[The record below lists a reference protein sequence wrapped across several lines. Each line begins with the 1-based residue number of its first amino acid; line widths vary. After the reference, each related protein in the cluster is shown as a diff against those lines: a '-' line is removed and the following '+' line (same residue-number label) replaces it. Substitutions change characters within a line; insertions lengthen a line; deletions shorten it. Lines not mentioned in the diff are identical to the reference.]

1 MPTEGTAQRSP
12 ECKATVSLKH
22 FVSHNCS
29 SHHISQIFHFSY
41 AFHFSCIASPTV
53 ITTED
58 TDQFGRQQ
66 VVYEKT

>member
-1 MPTEGTAQRSP
+1 MPAEGTAQRSP

-22 FVSHNCS
+22 FVSHYS
-29 SHHISQIFHFSY
+29 SHRVSQIFHFSY
-41 AFHFSCIASPTV
+41 AFNFSYIASPTV

-58 TDQFGRQQ
+58 TDHFGRQQ